1 MKKVVFVSGHFN
13 ILHPGHIRLFRFA
26 KELGDQLI
34 VGVESDEM
42 AGEAAYVPEEL
53 RLEGVLANS
62 FIDNAFIIYE
72 SIEKVL
78 MRIKPDF
85 VVKGK
90 EYELKE
96 NPEVKML
103 QEYGGQ
109 LIFSSGA
116 ALFTSFDLIQKELND
131 EINSNIKLPVEYINR
146 HKININTLKQ
156 LVENF
161 SNLEV
166 LVLGD
171 LIVDE
176 YISCEPLGMSQEDPT
191 IVVTP
196 IKSTKFIGGAGIVAA
211 HAAQLGAKVHFLS
224 VIGIDETGIFAKSEL
239 KKFNVQYDLIEDLTR
254 PTTLKQRFRSKEK
267 CLLRVNH
274 LHQNE
279 ISSEIEDIIF
289 KKVESLLTNV
299 KLVVLSDFNYGC
311 LPQTLV
317 DKLVTLAKGKGIYV
331 AADSQSSSQ
340 IGDVARFNNVNLLTP
355 TEHEARL
362 SLRDRESGLIVLAE
376 RLRIVTNS
384 ENLLLKLGGDGLLV
398 HVDGSKDKT
407 WLTDRVSAL
416 NTNPKDISG
425 AGDSLLI
432 VGAMTLTLGANIW
445 MAALLG
451 SLAAAIQV
459 SRTGN
464 IPIKQADLQL
474 LLKQ

>member
-1 MKKVVFVSGHFN
+1 M
-13 ILHPGHIRLFRFA
+13 
-26 KELGDQLI
+26 
-34 VGVESDEM
+34 
-42 AGEAAYVPEEL
+42 
-53 RLEGVLANS
+53 
-62 FIDNAFIIYE
+62 
-72 SIEKVL
+72 
-78 MRIKPDF
+78 
-85 VVKGK
+85 
-90 EYELKE
+90 
-96 NPEVKML
+96 
-103 QEYGGQ
+103 
-109 LIFSSGA
+109 
-116 ALFTSFDLIQKELND
+116 
-131 EINSNIKLPVEYINR
+131 
-146 HKININTLKQ
+146 
-156 LVENF
+156 
-161 SNLEV
+161 
-166 LVLGD
+166 GD

-317 DKLVTLAKGKGIYV
+317 DKLVTLAKAKGIYV